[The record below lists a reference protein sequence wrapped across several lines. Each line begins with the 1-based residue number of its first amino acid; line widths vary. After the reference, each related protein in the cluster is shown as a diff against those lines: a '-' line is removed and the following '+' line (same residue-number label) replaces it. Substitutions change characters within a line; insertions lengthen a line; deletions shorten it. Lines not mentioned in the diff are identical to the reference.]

1 VNAGRDS
8 GFLKLSIPLE
18 RAVPGEED
26 NKKMGPAR
34 LLYLKAGVRFL
45 KKVFFLLL
53 YHIFLKK
60 SSWLRPG
67 GYKENKV
74 RMTMTIESI

>member
-1 VNAGRDS
+1 MNAGRDS
-8 GFLKLSIPLE
+8 GFLKLGIPLE
-18 RAVPGEED
+18 RVVPGEEK
-26 NKKMGPAR
+26 NGASPVTVSYSGGS
-34 LLYLKAGVRFL
+34 LL

-60 SSWLRPG
+60 SNWLRQG
-67 GYKENKV
+67 GYKENYM